1 MMLTYLTVLTPYL
14 TTLGRAA
21 LRPGPGSGAFRCPE
35 RMRPG
40 LG

>member
-21 LRPGPGSGAFRCPE
+21 LAARPWLRRVPLP
-35 RMRPG
+35 
-40 LG
+40 